1 MLKRRSLFPI
11 NGNQVFRWWDALDNQ
26 GKSRSPI
33 LQPWSFHLKLER
45 AKKKEPRK
53 GEEEKKMKRRKKK
66 KGRRYI
72 WIPCGIHDPNSHQ
85 TQQGV
90 AIFFFSSMERG
101 EEEEKTTTNS
111 PSVVWFFI
119 APKAVEPLIYRV
131 LGIDQFPTFQQKA
144 AATLSRNREMAGMCD
159 GA

>member
-90 AIFFFSSMERG
+90 AIFFF
-101 EEEEKTTTNS
+101 
-111 PSVVWFFI
+111 
-119 APKAVEPLIYRV
+119 L
-131 LGIDQFPTFQQKA
+131 
-144 AATLSRNREMAGMCD
+144 D
-159 GA
+159 GARRRRRKNYNKFSVCCVILHSTQSSRTTDLPSIGHRSIPYIPTEGGSDVK